1 VGALCGMT
9 TTLFGSLF
17 SLPRTMYSMANDGL
31 LFGFLGRI
39 SERTQVPV
47 CNLIISG
54 LLSALIALLFDLQH
68 LVEFM
73 SIGTLLA
80 YTIVAISVV
89 LLRYLPD
96 QQLSDQSNVVT
107 PSSGCSSPP
116 TEEADSSSIASVKSE
131 VSAPRILLIKLFYWN
146 YNASIAAYDI
156 ISKYLVFVKCKFRQN
171 IYKNLIII

>member
-1 VGALCGMT
+1 MYQLKIVLCSVGALCGMT

-96 QQLSDQSNVVT
+96 QQPSDQSNVGT

-116 TEEADSSSIASVKSE
+116 TEEADSSSIASIKSE
-131 VSAPRILLIKLFYWN
+131 VSAPRVLSIKLLY
-146 YNASIAAYDI
+146 
-156 ISKYLVFVKCKFRQN
+156 
-171 IYKNLIII
+171 

>member
-1 VGALCGMT
+1 
-9 TTLFGSLF
+9 
-17 SLPRTMYSMANDGL
+17 MANDGL

-116 TEEADSSSIASVKSE
+116 TEEADSSSIASIKSE
-131 VSAPRILLIKLFYWN
+131 VSAPRVLLIKLLY
-146 YNASIAAYDI
+146 
-156 ISKYLVFVKCKFRQN
+156 
-171 IYKNLIII
+171 

>member
-1 VGALCGMT
+1 MILYSKGVTFFCALICGFFRMRSVGALCGMT

-17 SLPRTMYSMANDGL
+17 SLPRTMYAMANDGL
-31 LFGFLGRI
+31 LFSFLGRI

-80 YTIVAISVV
+80 YTIVAISVI
-89 LLRYLPD
+89 LLRYIPE
-96 QQLSDQSNVVT
+96 QQPSDRASVGT
-107 PSSGCSSPP
+107 PSSLSSPP
-116 TEEADSSSIASVKSE
+116 TEEADSSSYSSIASVKSNE
-131 VSAPRILLIKLFYWN
+131 VSVLI
-146 YNASIAAYDI
+146 S
-156 ISKYLVFVKCKFRQN
+156 VFIK
-171 IYKNLIII
+171 I